1 MADDATPNGAS
12 KAKGYTDHYFT
23 VSDGTKLHFI
33 EAGEG
38 VPVILIHGAGGSAIG
53 NWWANG
59 IGPRLAETN
68 KLYALDMRGH
78 ALSEKGPPEGRGNM
92 AKDVIEFMDQKDIKK
107 AHIGGYSMGGGV
119 TLGMLGLAPERFITA
134 SFQGSGVGETS
145 EFRETVPKD
154 KDGVDVEGQQAS
166 ANYRAA
172 RVERGEEVG
181 NNAADFARMQ
191 AASGAPQQSE
201 EERKAAQAEMA
212 KRRQAQM
219 DALDLSKIKFPVMAI
234 NGEFDRPI
242 GKTHRLWRE
251 LDDFTNLVLPGKG
264 HLSAVMAGFIPQ
276 AYIDRYADFIT
287 ANNRLA

>member
-154 KDGVDVEGQQAS
+154 KDGVDVEGQPAS
-166 ANYRAA
+166 KGLYFERHYNRGEGFGVRLNLFDRVLQFSIAPLAHANEVLFALGLRRDLEQRVAEERAKVIARLSAGQTPFAEEVVRAEWTAVRAA
-172 RVERGEEVG
+172 
-181 NNAADFARMQ
+181 
-191 AASGAPQQSE
+191 
-201 EERKAAQAEMA
+201 
-212 KRRQAQM
+212 
-219 DALDLSKIKFPVMAI
+219 
-234 NGEFDRPI
+234 
-242 GKTHRLWRE
+242 
-251 LDDFTNLVLPGKG
+251 
-264 HLSAVMAGFIPQ
+264 
-276 AYIDRYADFIT
+276 
-287 ANNRLA
+287 